1 MSNDDFGL
9 SGREGLALLGRLE
22 FKRKKRRRQGEQK
35 EEEGEEGYEEEQKN

>member
-22 FKRKKRRRQGEQK
+22 FKRKKRRRPEGEQK
-35 EEEGEEGYEEEQKN
+35 EEGGGEGEEQKN